1 MNRLIISRVVERSGC
16 LRRSSRQFSTISIG
30 TQNLMNN
37 NQPTSQESHH
47 QQYRYM
53 SYVGPKTYEQRGP
66 GNGLSPE
73 QIQTIT
79 SLVAERNTTDDDE
92 RANQIL
98 DQLLQDFNVNVDDR
112 KGKFTHHTVGEW
124 SLLTEEYLLN
134 EADSSFVPDD
144 DVQMKIG
151 KLLGERIL
159 ARKKNSYDL
168 ADKIRDELKKKYNV
182 EIDDRKKEYSYNE
195 RAPSFLERTELRE
208 NTPGHALNALQKHAA
223 KGSGNLIRQ
232 SDFIK
237 LCNYARQGHLS
248 DAKIIA
254 TALREFKCNNR
265 FVLQLEG
272 SDAAV
277 NGMLRA
283 MKPTWKVQDGR
294 PDVRAALFILEQ
306 ILDGENSGLYY
317 TIERDQVDTLFDLL
331 HNGLLEMQQNGFKI
345 RIEEKEDGDEEE
357 AISENEVAELSEEEK
372 LSKDALRLTEG
383 VFKLLIKRRSR
394 PEWDMKKR
402 AKRKYLK
409 RLQVGGGPSQ
419 HTLCLATQI
428 SILVSGSAVAQE
440 KIVDPFGEAKKTAN
454 VDEATLKLLETAR
467 VEEQVAEE
475 ALAAEAAA
483 VAAAEEVEEG
493 DGGDDV
499 DGEEDTS
506 EESAVEEDGEAESV
520 EEKKD

>member
-1 MNRLIISRVVERSGC
+1 
-16 LRRSSRQFSTISIG
+16 
-30 TQNLMNN
+30 
-37 NQPTSQESHH
+37 
-47 QQYRYM
+47 M

-124 SLLTEEYLLN
+124 SLLNEEYVLDT
-134 EADSSFVPDD
+134 ESSNSVPSDED
-144 DVQMKIG
+144 QKEISQ
-151 KLLGERIL
+151 LLGGRIL
-159 ARKKNSYDL
+159 ARKENSYDL

-182 EIDDRKKEYSYNE
+182 EIDDRKKEYVYHE

-237 LCNYARQGHLS
+237 LCNYARPGHLS

-272 SDAAV
+272 SEAAV
-277 NGMLRA
+277 NGMLLA

-294 PDVRAALFILEQ
+294 PDVKAALFILEQ

-317 TIERDQVDTLFDLL
+317 TIERDQVDNLFDLL
-331 HNGLLEMQQNGFKI
+331 HNGLLEMQQNGFKV
-345 RIEEKEDGDEEE
+345 RIEEKVEEGEGE
-357 AISENEVAELSEEEK
+357 ANSENDVAESSEEEK

-419 HTLCLATQI
+419 HTLYLATQI
-428 SILVSGSAVAQE
+428 STLVSGSAVAQE
-440 KIVDPFGEAKKTAN
+440 KIVEPFGEAKKTAR
-454 VDEATLKLLETAR
+454 VDEATLELLETAR
-467 VEEQVAEE
+467 AEEQAAEE
-475 ALAAEAAA
+475 EAIAA
-483 VAAAEEVEEG
+483 VAAAAAVEEG
-493 DGGDDV
+493 EGEENED
-499 DGEEDTS
+499 EEDTS
-506 EESAVEEDGEAESV
+506 GSVESIEEEEEST

>member
-1 MNRLIISRVVERSGC
+1 
-16 LRRSSRQFSTISIG
+16 
-30 TQNLMNN
+30 
-37 NQPTSQESHH
+37 
-47 QQYRYM
+47 M

-124 SLLTEEYLLN
+124 SLLNEEYVLDT
-134 EADSSFVPDD
+134 ESSNSVPSDED
-144 DVQMKIG
+144 QKEISQ
-151 KLLGERIL
+151 LLGERIL
-159 ARKKNSYDL
+159 ARKENSYDV

-182 EIDDRKKEYSYNE
+182 EIDDRKKEYVYHE

-208 NTPGHALNALQKHAA
+208 NTTGHALNALQKHAA

-237 LCNYARQGHLS
+237 LCNYARPGHLS

-272 SDAAV
+272 SEAAV
-277 NGMLRA
+277 NGMLLA

-294 PDVRAALFILEQ
+294 PDVKAALFILEQ

-317 TIERDQVDTLFDLL
+317 TIERDQVDNLFDLL
-331 HNGLLEMQQNGFKI
+331 HNGLLEMQQNGFKV
-345 RIEEKEDGDEEE
+345 RIEEKVEEGEGE
-357 AISENEVAELSEEEK
+357 ANSENDVAESSEEEK

-419 HTLCLATQI
+419 HTLYLATQI
-428 SILVSGSAVAQE
+428 STLVSGSAVAQE
-440 KIVDPFGEAKKTAN
+440 KIVEPFGEAKKTAR
-454 VDEATLKLLETAR
+454 VDEATLELLETAR
-467 VEEQVAEE
+467 AEEQAAEE
-475 ALAAEAAA
+475 EAIAA
-483 VAAAEEVEEG
+483 VAAAAAVEEG
-493 DGGDDV
+493 EGEENED
-499 DGEEDTS
+499 EEDTS
-506 EESAVEEDGEAESV
+506 GSVESIEEEEEST

>member
-16 LRRSSRQFSTISIG
+16 LRRSSRQFSTISIA
-30 TQNLMNN
+30 TQNLIDN
-37 NQPTSQESHH
+37 NQHQQ

-79 SLVAERNTTDDDE
+79 SLVAERSTTDDDE

-124 SLLTEEYLLN
+124 SLLNEEYVLDTESSNSVPSDEDQREISQLL
-134 EADSSFVPDD
+134 AD
-144 DVQMKIG
+144 
-151 KLLGERIL
+151 RIL
-159 ARKKNSYDL
+159 ARKKNQYEV
-168 ADKIRDELKKKYNV
+168 ADKIRDELKRKYNV
-182 EIDDRKKEYSYNE
+182 EIDDRKKEYVYTE
-195 RAPSFLERTELRE
+195 RAPSFLERTELRD

-223 KGSGNLIRQ
+223 RGSGNLIRQ

-237 LCNYARQGHLS
+237 LCNYARPGHLS

-272 SDAAV
+272 SEAAV

-317 TIERDQVDTLFDLL
+317 TIERDQVDNIFELL
-331 HNGLLEMQQNGFKI
+331 HEGLLEMQQNGFKV
-345 RIEEKEDGDEEE
+345 RIEEKVEGDEEE
-357 AISENEVAELSEEEK
+357 PSSEDEIAESSEEEK
-372 LSKDALRLTEG
+372 LAQDALRLTEG

-402 AKRKYLK
+402 AKRNYLK

-419 HTLCLATQI
+419 HTLYLATHI
-428 SILVSGSAVAQE
+428 SILVSGSAAAEE
-440 KIVDPFGEAKKTAN
+440 KIVQPFDEAKKTAK
-454 VDEATLKLLETAR
+454 VDEATLALLERTKA
-467 VEEQVAEE
+467 EEQAAEE
-475 ALAAEAAA
+475 EAIAAEAAA
-483 VAAAEEVEEG
+483 AAVEDEEG
-493 DGGDDV
+493 EGEENEDGGGDA
-499 DGEEDTS
+499 S
-506 EESAVEEDGEAESV
+506 EESVAEDGEAESA